1 MHFRQ
6 SNLGKNFKVI
16 VPLLYGVLCTDTSPS
31 MLIFYSPSNTIVTL
45 QYAGDTTTIQIPV
58 NMFASFVVLPF
69 HQKFNDSQGDI
80 TELYISSPDSMAV
93 FLFNPFWPIDI
104 LNVLPSDKW
113 GNYYIIPSSFHYLIE
128 TWNSD
133 SFLNENIIPL
143 FNQTEIH
150 DTSIFSDSTLYSGII
165 WVNENELLPINNAKN
180 FTIQSDSN
188 FIYLSEEDI
197 PFGKDIITLASK
209 PIELYQTG
217 INFSAAANYI
227 PGNIHPLSPV
237 CTWGKTYLLTP
248 IPKTLAQNYV
258 YDDSIGYIVHVTA
271 ANDSTI
277 VTFDDSIRFVLN
289 ANEYVIFMNMKNYHK
304 ITGSKRIQVAQYGSD
319 YAMDDCGIEITLV

>member
-1 MHFRQ
+1 MNMNIKSTMRPKQKSFDIVFLKEAKNSVLSNSYWNDIIRLFHFFRRTFFCCFSNFIIILLIFIAPKYAFSQ

-150 DTSIFSDSTLYSGII
+150 DTSIF
-165 WVNENELLPINNAKN
+165 
-180 FTIQSDSN
+180 
-188 FIYLSEEDI
+188 
-197 PFGKDIITLASK
+197 
-209 PIELYQTG
+209 
-217 INFSAAANYI
+217 
-227 PGNIHPLSPV
+227 
-237 CTWGKTYLLTP
+237 
-248 IPKTLAQNYV
+248 
-258 YDDSIGYIVHVTA
+258 
-271 ANDSTI
+271 
-277 VTFDDSIRFVLN
+277 
-289 ANEYVIFMNMKNYHK
+289 
-304 ITGSKRIQVAQYGSD
+304 
-319 YAMDDCGIEITLV
+319 